1 MNRKVLV
8 GLLLVLGGCVP
19 SLHPLY
25 TEKDLIFDPAL
36 LGEWTLGK
44 NNKESWTFT
53 KAGEKQYQLVY
64 IDDEGKEG
72 KFCVHLLKIEG
83 RLFLDLFP
91 MELDSKKTDEDPK
104 ENAFYKLHLVPAHT
118 FMLVKQ
124 IQPTLQ
130 MAFLNPSWAKDYL
143 KAHPDAVRHEKVDH
157 DEIVLTA
164 PTKELQAFVLKHEKD
179 ADAFATLDPMTRKA
193 DAKR

>member
-1 MNRKVLV
+1 M
-8 GLLLVLGGCVP
+8 
-19 SLHPLY
+19 
-25 TEKDLIFDPAL
+25 
-36 LGEWTLGK
+36 
-44 NNKESWTFT
+44 
-53 KAGEKQYQLVY
+53 
-64 IDDEGKEG
+64 
-72 KFCVHLLKIEG
+72 KIEG

-124 IQPTLQ
+124 IQPTLR

-179 ADAFATLDPMTRKA
+179 ADAFATLDPMTAQGRCETVIRQKNDGTEKWERREGNRESPKGRKHESCLNSSESGFSSWPVSC
-193 DAKR
+193 R